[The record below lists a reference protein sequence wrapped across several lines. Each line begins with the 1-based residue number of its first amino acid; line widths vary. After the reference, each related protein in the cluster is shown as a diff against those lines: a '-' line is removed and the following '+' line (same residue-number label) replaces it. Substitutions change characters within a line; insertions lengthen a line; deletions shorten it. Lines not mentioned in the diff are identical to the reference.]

1 MLSWLSLE
9 IEYNTREE
17 SQKFHVAVN
26 DNKTIIRVAGI
37 IRESMNDGTGFRCV
51 IFAQFCPHRCPYCH
65 NPQTWDKDGGTEYTV
80 DELFDIIVN
89 EEFSDV
95 TFSGGDPLFQV
106 EGFTELAKMIKERTN
121 KTIWCYTGYTYE
133 NIIKVPKLAQILPF
147 IDVLVDGPYIHEKRD
162 TSLRFRGSSNQRIIE
177 LKNGV
182 AQNIT

>member
-1 MLSWLSLE
+1 MNS
-9 IEYNTREE
+9 N
-17 SQKFHVAVN
+17 K
-26 DNKTIIRVAGI
+26 NKTIRVAGI

-51 IFAQFCPHRCPYCH
+51 IFAQGCPHHCPHCH
-65 NPQTWDKDGGTEYTV
+65 NSQTWDKDGGTDYTV

-106 EGFTELAKMIKERTN
+106 EGFTELAKMVKNKTN

-133 NIIKVPKLAQILPF
+133 NIIKDSKMAQILPF
-147 IDVLVDGPYIHEKRD
+147 IDVLVDGPYMHSLRD
-162 TSLRFRGSSNQRIIE
+162 TSLKFRGSSNQRIIE

-182 AQNIT
+182 LHNIIN